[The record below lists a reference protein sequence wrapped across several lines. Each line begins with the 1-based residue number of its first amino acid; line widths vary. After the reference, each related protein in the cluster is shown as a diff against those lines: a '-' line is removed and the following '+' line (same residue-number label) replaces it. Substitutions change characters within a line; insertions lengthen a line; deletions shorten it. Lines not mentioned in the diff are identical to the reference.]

1 MMSLIEAIKLVRIV
15 PTMRRA
21 ETFANKVKSIL
32 QLKNR
37 LLREC
42 FAEFLGVCMLIL
54 FGCGA
59 VAQMVTS
66 HTTRGEFLSV
76 NLGFGLGA
84 TFGTYIAGGI
94 SGAHLNPAV
103 SFSLCLLGRFEWKKL
118 PFYMFFQTLGG
129 FVGAAIVYGVHHDGI
144 YAVDNGTLSV
154 TGPRATA
161 FIFGTYPAPYLTL
174 ANGFI
179 DQLIG
184 TGTLLLCI
192 MAVVDSQN
200 YGAPKILQP
209 IFIGLSVVGIGMSM
223 GSNSGYAINPARD
236 FGPRLLTLAAG
247 WGTEVFRAGGGWWW
261 IPIVAPMVGAV
272 LGAFVYELLVELHH
286 KAAECDADEK
296 ELKEQKPKKK
306 DKRPAGR
313 KEGEARTHEMAAG
326 DDQYALAM

>member
-1 MMSLIEAIKLVRIV
+1 MGRAAAIAGQVHN
-15 PTMRRA
+15 A
-21 ETFANKVKSIL
+21 L
-32 QLKNR
+32 QLRNR
-37 LLREC
+37 LFREC
-42 FAEFLGVCMLIL
+42 LAEFLGVCMLIL

-59 VAQMVTS
+59 VAQMVVS
-66 HTTRGEFLSV
+66 NTTRGEFLSV

-84 TFGTYIAGGI
+84 TFGIYIAGGI
-94 SGAHLNPAV
+94 SGGHLNPAV
-103 SFSLCLLGRFEWKKL
+103 SFSLCLLGRFQWKKL

-144 YAVDNGTLSV
+144 HAVDNGTLSV

-161 FIFGTYPAPYLTL
+161 FIFGTYPAPFLTL
-174 ANGFI
+174 SNGFI

-192 MAVVDSQN
+192 FAVLDAKN
-200 YGAPKILQP
+200 NGAPKVLQP

-247 WGTEVFRAGGGWWW
+247 WGTEVFTAGSGWWW

-272 LGAFVYELLVELHH
+272 LGALVYELLVELHH
-286 KAAECDADEK
+286 LQAQDECEEEEK
-296 ELKEQKPKKK
+296 RDHKLKEVGGCK
-306 DKRPAGR
+306 DGPACR
-313 KEGEARTHEMAAG
+313 RDKDSSEDQFVMA
-326 DDQYALAM
+326 M

>member
-1 MMSLIEAIKLVRIV
+1 MGRTTIIAK
-15 PTMRRA
+15 
-21 ETFANKVKSIL
+21 KVQNAL
-32 QLKNR
+32 QLKNH
-37 LLREC
+37 LVREC
-42 FAEFLGVCMLIL
+42 LAEFLGVCILIL

-66 HTTRGEFLSV
+66 HRTRGKFLSV

-103 SFSLCLLGRFEWKKL
+103 SFCLCLLGRFQWKKL
-118 PFYMFFQTLGG
+118 PFYMIFQTFGG

-144 YAVDNGTLSV
+144 LAVDNGTLSV

-174 ANGFI
+174 PNGFI

-192 MAVVDSQN
+192 LAVGDCQN
-200 YGAPKILQP
+200 HGAPKPLQP
-209 IFIGLSVVGIGMSM
+209 IFIGLSVVAIGMSM

-247 WGTEVFRAGGGWWW
+247 WGTEVFTAGGGWWW

-272 LGAFVYELLVELHH
+272 LGSLVYELLIELHH
-286 KAAECDADEK
+286 LGAEGVSDEKDPK
-296 ELKEQKPKKK
+296 ELKLKS
-306 DKRPAGR
+306 
-313 KEGEARTHEMAAG
+313 KERATGKGEMAG
-326 DDQYALAM
+326 EDDHYIMAM

>member
-1 MMSLIEAIKLVRIV
+1 MG
-15 PTMRRA
+15 RA
-21 ETFANKVKSIL
+21 ETVFRALHDGL

-37 LLREC
+37 LFREC
-42 FAEFLGVCMLIL
+42 LAEFLGVCMLIL

-84 TFGTYIAGGI
+84 TFGIYISGGI
-94 SGAHLNPAV
+94 SGGHLNPAV
-103 SFSLCLLGRFEWKKL
+103 SFSLCLLGRFQWKKL

-174 ANGFI
+174 PNGFI

-192 MAVVDSQN
+192 FAVVDARN

-247 WGTEVFRAGGGWWW
+247 WGTEVFTAGGGWWW

-272 LGAFVYELLVELHH
+272 LGALAYELLIELHH
-286 KAAECDADEK
+286 LQARDGPCERDVTEQK
-296 ELKEQKPKKK
+296 LKEMGN
-306 DKRPAGR
+306 PAAGC
-313 KEGEARTHEMAAG
+313 KEGPARRHEVAGAG
-326 DDQYALAM
+326 DQFAVAM

>member
-1 MMSLIEAIKLVRIV
+1 MGRIKEIARKVHNTLRLRNCLVR
-15 PTMRRA
+15 
-21 ETFANKVKSIL
+21 
-32 QLKNR
+32 
-37 LLREC
+37 EC
-42 FAEFLGVCMLIL
+42 LAEFLGVCMLIL

-59 VAQMVTS
+59 VAQMVVS

-76 NLGFGLGA
+76 NLAFGLGA
-84 TFGTYIAGGI
+84 TFGIYISGGI
-94 SGAHLNPAV
+94 SGGHLNPAV
-103 SFSLCLLGRFEWKKL
+103 SFSLCLLGRFQWRKL

-144 YAVDNGTLSV
+144 HAVDNGTLSV

-161 FIFGTYPAPYLTL
+161 FIFGTYPAPFLTL
-174 ANGFI
+174 SNGFI

-192 MAVVDSQN
+192 FAVVDAQN

-236 FGPRLLTLAAG
+236 FGPRLWTLAAG
-247 WGTEVFRAGGGWWW
+247 WGSEVFTAGDGWWW

-272 LGAFVYELLVELHH
+272 LGALAYELLVELHH
-286 KAAECDADEK
+286 LPAQGDG
-296 ELKEQKPKKK
+296 KEQTEHQL
-306 DKRPAGR
+306 REEAGGGGG
-313 KEGEARTHEMAAG
+313 KEGPASRRDKAGIEDQFAMA
-326 DDQYALAM
+326 M

>member
-1 MMSLIEAIKLVRIV
+1 MGRAATILV
-15 PTMRRA
+15 
-21 ETFANKVKSIL
+21 KVHDAFR
-32 QLKNR
+32 LKNK
-37 LLREC
+37 LFREC
-42 FAEFLGVCMLIL
+42 LAEFLGL

-59 VAQMVTS
+59 VAQMVVS

-84 TFGTYIAGGI
+84 TFGIYISGGI
-94 SGAHLNPAV
+94 SGGHLNPAV
-103 SFSLCLLGRFEWKKL
+103 SFSLCLLGRFQWKKL

-129 FVGAAIVYGVHHDGI
+129 FVGAAVVYGVHHDGI
-144 YAVDNGTLSV
+144 HAVNNGTLSV

-161 FIFGTYPAPYLTL
+161 FIFGTYPAPFLTL
-174 ANGFI
+174 PNGFI

-192 MAVVDSQN
+192 FAVVDSQN

-209 IFIGLSVVGIGMSM
+209 IFIGLSVVAIGMSM

-247 WGTEVFRAGGGWWW
+247 WGTEVFTAGNGWWW

-272 LGAFVYELLVELHH
+272 LGALVYELLVELHH
-286 KAAECDADEK
+286 LEAKSGAADYAAEET
-296 ELKEQKPKKK
+296 LK
-306 DKRPAGR
+306 G
-313 KEGEARTHEMAAG
+313 TAAG
-326 DDQYALAM
+326 GKDGPAVRRDKAGADDQFVMAM